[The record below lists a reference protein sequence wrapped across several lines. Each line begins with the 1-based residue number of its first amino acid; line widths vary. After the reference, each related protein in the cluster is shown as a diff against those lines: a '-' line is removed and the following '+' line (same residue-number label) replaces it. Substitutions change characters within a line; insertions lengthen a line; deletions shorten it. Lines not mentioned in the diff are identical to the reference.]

1 MDWTEIAAFVT
12 GAVCVYLVVRQHVAN
27 FAVGMANNV
36 LFVYLFVGA
45 GLYADAGLQVVYLG
59 LAVFGWWCWVRGGER
74 GTGVVVHEP
83 SPATLVGCVVAVVV
97 IAATI
102 QWVLLTWTDSTVA
115 GWDALTTALSL
126 VAQFMLSRKWIA
138 SWWFWIVADLVYIPL
153 YAHKGLWLTS
163 ALYVLFLGLC
173 IVGLVQWRH
182 ARRALDEQPAEVVAA

>member
-173 IVGLVQWRH
+173 IAGLVRWRH